1 MIVAIHAYE
10 GIFGG
15 LHGIEDYLVTEVNT
29 LEGAEEIAEDLAYG
43 VVEDYS
49 YNFDEEDLED
59 PELCWEIYKV
69 TDTKGKNE
77 NELSEEYLND
87 PEAFIEEYSCVQ
99 LA

>member
-10 GIFGG
+10 GVFGG
-15 LHGIEDYLVTEVNT
+15 LHGIEDYLVTEVET
-29 LEGAEEIAEDLAYG
+29 LKMAEDIASELAYN

-49 YNFDEEDLED
+49 NNFEEEDLED
-59 PELCWEIYKV
+59 PDLLWEIYEV

-77 NELSEEYLND
+77 YDLSEEYLND